1 MDEMR
6 LNEGVEGMCGC
17 ADPQIYTSDQS
28 PERWQKNLWSESWEF
43 IQGLADTAFL
53 LLRL

>member
-1 MDEMR
+1 MR
-6 LNEGVEGMCGC
+6 LNEGVEGMRGC
-17 ADPQIYTSDQS
+17 AVPQICTSDHS

-43 IQGLADTAFL
+43 IQGEADTAVL